1 MILDWRER
9 ERASKRERE
18 YLFKVSLLIGF
29 IWYNKLDVRRFNLF
43 LLWSYLKLVF
53 LIKLVNY

>member
-18 YLFKVSLLIGF
+18 YLIGF
-29 IWYNKLDVRRFNLF
+29 FILLYVFN
-43 LLWSYLKLVF
+43 
-53 LIKLVNY
+53 